1 MKESDNMSKRLEGKT
16 AIVTGAGR
24 GIGHAIAQELAET
37 GANIVVNYQ
46 TSAEAAYELAEEV
59 EKLGPKALVVQADVA
74 DFEQVSEM
82 IKQTIQTFGQIDILV
97 NNAGITRD
105 KTLKNMTRDHWDD
118 VMRVNLGSVFNCTKQ
133 VLPFMLERK
142 SGKIVNIS
150 SFVAQGGNIGQSN
163 YAATKAGIIGFTK
176 SIALEVSRYGITVN
190 AVCPGFIETD
200 MLTAV
205 PENIRQRILDKIPMG
220 RFGQAEE
227 IASCVRYIVTEA
239 DYMTAQAISIN
250 GGVYI

>member
-1 MKESDNMSKRLEGKT
+1 MNKRLDGQT

-24 GIGHAIAQELAET
+24 GIGLSIARELAET
-37 GANIVVNYQ
+37 GANIVVNYV
-46 TSAEAAYELAEEV
+46 TSAEAAQALGEEIREL
-59 EKLGPKALVVQADVA
+59 GSQALVVQADVT
-74 DFEQVSEM
+74 DYDQVTAM
-82 IKQTIQTFGQIDILV
+82 IKQTIETFGKIDILV

-105 KTLKNMTRDHWDD
+105 RTLKNMSRNNWDE
-118 VMRVNLGSVFNCTKQ
+118 VINVNLGSVFNCTRQ

-150 SFVAQGGNIGQSN
+150 SFVAQGGNVGQSN

-176 SIALEVSRYGITVN
+176 SVALEVSRHGITVN
-190 AVCPGFIETD
+190 AVCPGFTETD
-200 MLTAV
+200 MLMAV

-220 RFGQAEE
+220 RFGQPEE
-227 IASCVRYIVTEA
+227 IAACVRYIVTEG

>member
-1 MKESDNMSKRLEGKT
+1 MSKRLDGQT

-24 GIGHAIAQELAET
+24 GIGRAIAKELAAT
-37 GANIVVNYQ
+37 GANVVVNYV
-46 TSAEAAYELAEEV
+46 TSADAARELAREIEE
-59 EKLGPKALVVQADVA
+59 LGPKALVVQADVTEY
-74 DFEQVSEM
+74 DQVGEM
-82 IKQTIQTFGQIDILV
+82 IKQTIEIFGQIDILV

-105 KTLKNMTRDHWDD
+105 KTLKNMTREHWDEVVD
-118 VMRVNLGSVFNCTKQ
+118 VNLGSLFNCTKQ

-150 SFVAQGGNIGQSN
+150 SFVALGGNVGQSN

-176 SIALEVSRYGITVN
+176 SLALEVSRHGITVN
-190 AVCPGFIETD
+190 AVCPGFTETD
-200 MLTAV
+200 MLMTV
-205 PENIRQRILDKIPMG
+205 PEHIRQRILDKIPMG
-220 RFGQAEE
+220 RFGKPEE
-227 IASCVRYIVTEA
+227 IASCVRYIVSEA

>member
-1 MKESDNMSKRLEGKT
+1 MNKRLDGQT

-24 GIGHAIAQELAET
+24 GIGLSIARELAET
-37 GANIVVNYQ
+37 GANIVVNYV
-46 TSAEAAYELAEEV
+46 TSADSAYALAEEIR
-59 EKLGPKALVVQADVA
+59 ELGPQALVVQADVT
-74 DFEQVSEM
+74 DYDQVTEM
-82 IKQTIQTFGQIDILV
+82 IKQTIEAFGKIDILV

-105 KTLKNMTRDHWDD
+105 KTLKNMSRGNWDE
-118 VMRVNLGSVFNCTKQ
+118 VIHVNLGSVFNCTRQ

-150 SFVAQGGNIGQSN
+150 SFVAQGGNVGQSN

-176 SIALEVSRYGITVN
+176 SVALEVSRYGITVN
-190 AVCPGFIETD
+190 AVCPGFTETD
-200 MLTAV
+200 MLMAV

-220 RFGQAEE
+220 RFGQPEE
-227 IASCVRYIVTEA
+227 IAACVRYIVTEG

>member
-1 MKESDNMSKRLEGKT
+1 MGKRLDGQT

-24 GIGHAIAQELAET
+24 GIGRAI
-37 GANIVVNYQ
+37 
-46 TSAEAAYELAEEV
+46 AYELAATGANVVINYATSADAARALAEEI
-59 EKLGPKALVVQADVA
+59 EQLGPKALLIHADVT
-74 DFEQVSEM
+74 DYEQVSEM
-82 IKQTIQTFGQIDILV
+82 VKQTMQTFGQIDILV

-105 KTLKNMTRDHWDD
+105 KTLKNMTKTHWDE
-118 VMRVNLGSVFNCTKQ
+118 VIHVNLDSLFNCTKQ

-163 YAATKAGIIGFTK
+163 YATTKAGIIGFTK
-176 SIALEVSRYGITVN
+176 SVALEVSRHGITVN
-190 AVCPGFIETD
+190 AVCPGFTETD
-200 MLTAV
+200 MLMDV

-220 RFGQAEE
+220 RFGKPEE
-227 IASCVRYIVTEA
+227 IAACVRYIVTEG